1 MDTIQTIPD
10 KKEAIFRTTL
20 DLIAE
25 RGFHNAPMS
34 LIAKESGVSTGIIY
48 HYFENKDD
56 LIEQLYWQV
65 KSKLSA
71 ALVAGDPAHAPFPE
85 HLKQIW
91 LNAFWFYVNH
101 PQETVFLEQYDNSP
115 YHEVESWEDLAH
127 DDNYKALLEII
138 QADVRAG
145 HITEM
150 PFWVLYELTLGVA
163 VGMAKR
169 YIAGSLHLDADE
181 LKRIAELVCRSLQP

>member
-1 MDTIQTIPD
+1 
-10 KKEAIFRTTL
+10 
-20 DLIAE
+20 
-25 RGFHNAPMS
+25 
-34 LIAKESGVSTGIIY
+34 
-48 HYFENKDD
+48 

-71 ALVAGDPAHAPFPE
+71 ALVAADPVHAPFPD

-115 YHEVESWEDLAH
+115 YHEVESWDDLAH
-127 DDNYKALLEII
+127 DDNYKTLLEII

-145 HITEM
+145 YITEM

-163 VGMAKR
+163 VGLAKR
-169 YIAGSLHLDADE
+169 YIAGSLHLDAEE
-181 LKRIAELVCRSLQP
+181 LERIAELVCRSLQP